1 METTERSVEQLSLRH
16 MHFSAPTQT
25 KFQTITLNYFTFYAL
40 YKMYTVLE
48 FHEFKVYKEVM
59 YE

>member
-1 METTERSVEQLSLRH
+1 